1 MAKDKKEKS
10 RDKDRGGK
18 DKDRK
23 GKRRKEDGIDFED
36 DSMDVAD
43 GKDWTGAAMG
53 LAGMTTSAEDQDVP
67 DDEFGAKDFRS
78 QMELRP
84 DHASRPLWVA
94 PNGHIFL
101 EAFSPV
107 YRHAHDF
114 LIAISEPVCRPEH
127 IHEYKLTSYSL
138 YAAVSVG
145 LQTRDI
151 LEYLSRLSKCSL
163 PQGIQS
169 YIELCT
175 VSYGKVKL
183 VLKHNRY
190 FVESNHPDTLQLL
203 LKDPVIQECRLRP
216 DEQQG
221 DTEELIEEEQSKTDL
236 PSYLKGDNKTTTGTG
251 EKEKEDAALAPG
263 AVPEDISEFYNK
275 IDQEDEEEDETKES
289 RKVVSFEVNQEKLE
303 VLQQRTMQMEYPLLA
318 EYDFRNDTVNP
329 DINIDLKPLAVLR
342 PYQEKSLRKMFGN
355 GRARSGVIV
364 LPCGAGKSLVGV
376 TACCTVRKKA
386 IVLCNSG
393 VSVEQWKQQFKMWS
407 TADDSMICRFT
418 SDAKDKPMGCS
429 VLVTTFNMITH
440 TQRRSWEAEQTMK
453 WIQEQE
459 WGIMVLDEVH
469 TIPAKMFRRVLTQV
483 QAHTKLGLTAT
494 LVREDDKIADL
505 NFLIGPKLYEANWL
519 ELQKEGFIANVQCAE
534 VWCNMT
540 PEFYREFL
548 TMKSM
553 KKLLL
558 CVMNPNKFRATQFLI
573 KYHERRG
580 DKTIVFSDNVYALK
594 HYATAMKRPYI
605 YGPTSQSERIQIL
618 QNFKYNQ
625 KVNTIFVSKVADTSF
640 DLPEAN
646 VLIQISSHGGSRR
659 QEAQRL
665 GRILRA
671 KKGAIAEEFNAF
683 FYTLVSQ
690 DTVEMSFSRKRQRF
704 LVNQGYA
711 YKVVTK
717 LAGMDEDP
725 ELLYSTRETQVTLLQ
740 QTLAANDADVEE
752 EGVGPQN
759 AAGSAGVRRKGNMA
773 SMSGADDAVY
783 LEKRGG
789 RQETHP
795 LFKRFR
801 MAK

>member
-1 MAKDKKEKS
+1 MRWSACAMDKKEKS

-94 PNGHIFL
+94 PNGHIFP

-145 LQTRDI
+145 LQTEDI
-151 LEYLSRLSKCSL
+151 IEYLTRLSKCSL
-163 PQGIQS
+163 PTGIVD
-169 YIELCT
+169 YTKLCT
-175 VSYGKVKL
+175 LSYGKIKL
-183 VLKHNRY
+183 VLKQNRY
-190 FVESNHPDTLQLL
+190 FVESSHPETLQML
-203 LKDPVIQECRLRP
+203 LKDPVIQECRLRVDT
-216 DEQQG
+216 DEFI
-221 DTEELIEEEQSKTDL
+221 TEEGGNTVI
-236 PSYLKGDNKTTTGTG
+236 PSFLGAKPDADGKDTIKEGG
-251 EKEKEDAALAPG
+251 EV
-263 AVPEDISEFYNK
+263 VPEDIQNFYNK
-275 IDQEDEEEDETKES
+275 IDAEDEEEDEAAAANK
-289 RKVVSFEVNQEKLE
+289 KIVSFAGNQEKLE
-303 VLQQRTMQMEYPLLA
+303 SLQQRTMAMEYPLLA
-318 EYDFRNDTVNP
+318 EYDFRNDTHNP
-329 DINIDLKPLAVLR
+329 DINIDLKPMATLR

-459 WGIMVLDEVH
+459 WGIMELGGRADYEVD
-469 TIPAKMFRRVLTQV
+469 P
-483 QAHTKLGLTAT
+483 
-494 LVREDDKIADL
+494 
-505 NFLIGPKLYEANWL
+505 
-519 ELQKEGFIANVQCAE
+519 
-534 VWCNMT
+534 
-540 PEFYREFL
+540 
-548 TMKSM
+548 
-553 KKLLL
+553 
-558 CVMNPNKFRATQFLI
+558 
-573 KYHERRG
+573 
-580 DKTIVFSDNVYALK
+580 
-594 HYATAMKRPYI
+594 
-605 YGPTSQSERIQIL
+605 
-618 QNFKYNQ
+618 
-625 KVNTIFVSKVADTSF
+625 
-640 DLPEAN
+640 
-646 VLIQISSHGGSRR
+646 
-659 QEAQRL
+659 
-665 GRILRA
+665 
-671 KKGAIAEEFNAF
+671 GA
-683 FYTLVSQ
+683 
-690 DTVEMSFSRKRQRF
+690 
-704 LVNQGYA
+704 
-711 YKVVTK
+711 
-717 LAGMDEDP
+717 
-725 ELLYSTRETQVTLLQ
+725 
-740 QTLAANDADVEE
+740 
-752 EGVGPQN
+752 GVG
-759 AAGSAGVRRKGNMA
+759 
-773 SMSGADDAVY
+773 
-783 LEKRGG
+783 
-789 RQETHP
+789 
-795 LFKRFR
+795 
-801 MAK
+801 